1 MFSPDQVREVLLSFD
16 LSNAEMARQMGSTS
30 REAVRQVRQGL
41 SHRNVCPEIPRWHR
55 RRHLAPTAE
64 HSCERCQHWRGAAC
78 DAACDLGFP
87 DPREEGLGF
96 AAECCCYSPERNQ
109 AISAA

>member
-1 MFSPDQVREVLLSFD
+1 MLTPDQVREVLLSFN

-55 RRHLAPTAE
+55 RRYLAPTAE
-64 HSCERCQHWRGAAC
+64 HDCARCQHWRDG
-78 DAACDLGFP
+78 ACDLEFP
-87 DPREEGLGF
+87 DPAEEGLGF
-96 AAECCCYSPERNQ
+96 AAECCCYSPERSQ
-109 AISAA
+109 AISDA